1 MTLKRLTLATSII
14 AGLASPAL
22 ADKAHPVIGYTVY
35 DMSSFISAGKG
46 GAESVAKAN
55 GATVLWNSAHM
66 DVNSQ
71 ISQIQ
76 QFINQHVWA
85 IIIAAVNSSTLGPQ
99 VAAAK
104 AAGIPVI
111 TVNLTVSD
119 ATQKDAVS
127 YVGPDD
133 VKAGEQEAQ
142 ALVDAI
148 HGKGGIVVLQ
158 GPLGQSGEIDR
169 TKGIKNV
176 LAKNPDVKLLA
187 IQPGNW
193 TRNQAYSI
201 MQDWLS
207 RYGSQIA
214 GVIGENDD
222 MAIGAIQAM
231 REKNL
236 AGKIPVTGVDGIK
249 DGMRAVRDGNETET
263 NLQDG
268 LLELGMAVQVAVDH
282 IQGKPVPAVAMFVMP
297 QITKQNVTHYYDQ
310 LFVHPQQFLDGL
322 TDMVRKNLADG
333 HYAEQ

>member
-1 MTLKRLTLATSII
+1 
-14 AGLASPAL
+14 
-22 ADKAHPVIGYTVY
+22 
-35 DMSSFISAGKG
+35 
-46 GAESVAKAN
+46 
-55 GATVLWNSAHM
+55 M
-66 DVNSQ
+66 DVNNQ

-76 QFINQHVWA
+76 QFINQKADA

-104 AAGIPVI
+104 AAGIPVV
-111 TVNLTVSD
+111 TVNLTVSPS
-119 ATQKDAVS
+119 TQKDAIS

-133 VKAGEQEAQ
+133 VAAGAQEAQ
-142 ALVDAI
+142 SLMDAI

-176 LAKNPDVKLLA
+176 LAKYPGVKLLA
-187 IQPGNW
+187 MQPGNW
-193 TRNQAYSI
+193 ARNQAYSI

-207 RYGSQIA
+207 RYGNQIT

-231 REKNL
+231 REKSL
-236 AGKIPVTGVDGIK
+236 AGKIPITGIDGIK
-249 DGMRAVRDGNETET
+249 DGMRAVRDGNENET

-268 LLELGMAVQVAVDH
+268 PLELGMAVQVAVDH
-282 IQGKPVPAVAMFVMP
+282 IQGKPIPALAMFIMP
-297 QITKQNVTHYYDQ
+297 QITKDNVAHYYDQ
-310 LFVHPQQFLDGL
+310 LYVHPQQFLDGL
-322 TDMVRKNLADG
+322 TDQVRKNLADG

>member
-1 MTLKRLTLATSII
+1 MKKTLTAALLAASP
-14 AGLASPAL
+14 AALASPA
-22 ADKAHPVIGYTVY
+22 HPTIGFTVY
-35 DMSSFISAGKG
+35 DMSSFISLGKG
-46 GAESVAKAN
+46 GAEAVAKAN
-55 GATVLWNSAHM
+55 NATLLWNSARM
-66 DVNSQ
+66 DVNGQ

-76 QFINQHVWA
+76 QFINQKADA

-104 AAGIPVI
+104 AAGIPVVI
-111 TVNLTVSD
+111 TNLTVSP
-119 ATQKDAVS
+119 ATQKDAIS

-142 ALVDAI
+142 HLVDAI
-148 HGKGGIVVLQ
+148 GGKGGIVVLQ

-169 TKGIKNV
+169 TKGIQNV
-176 LAKNPDVKLLA
+176 LAKNPNVKLLA
-187 IQPGNW
+187 MQPGNW
-193 TRNQAYSI
+193 ARNQAYSV

-214 GVIGENDD
+214 GVISENDD

-236 AGKIPVTGVDGIK
+236 AGKIPITGVDGIK
-249 DGMRAVRDGNETET
+249 DGMRAVRDGTLNET

-268 LLELGMAVQVAVDH
+268 PLELGMAVQVAIDH
-282 IQGKPVPAVAMFVMP
+282 IQGKQVPAVAMFIMP
-297 QITKQNVTHYYDQ
+297 EITKANVGHYYDQ
-310 LFVHPQQFLDGL
+310 LYVHPQKFLDSL
-322 TDMVRKNLADG
+322 PTLIRHNLQTG

>member
-1 MTLKRLTLATSII
+1 MTLKHLTLALLTTAALI
-14 AGLASPAL
+14 SPAL

-55 GATVLWNSAHM
+55 GASILWKSARS
-66 DVNSQ
+66 DVNTQ

-76 QFINQHVWA
+76 QFINQKVDA

-111 TVNLTVSD
+111 TVNLTVSPS
-119 ATQKDAVS
+119 TQKDAVS

-169 TKGIKNV
+169 TQGIKNV

-187 IQPGNW
+187 MQPGNW
-193 TRNQAYSI
+193 TRNLGYSI

-207 RYGSQIA
+207 RYGNQIN

-236 AGKIPVTGVDGIK
+236 AGKIPISGVDGIK
-249 DGMRAVRDGNETET
+249 DGMRAVRAGDEIET

-282 IQGKPVPAVAMFVMP
+282 IQGKPVPAVAMFIMP
-297 QITKQNVTHYYDQ
+297 QITKDNVAHYYDQ
-310 LFVHPQQFLDGL
+310 LFVHPQKFLDEL
-322 TDMVRKNLADG
+322 PALVRKDLADG

>member
-1 MTLKRLTLATSII
+1 MKLRLAFAAAVACLAT
-14 AGLASPAL
+14 PAF
-22 ADKAHPVIGYTVY
+22 ADKAHPVIGFTVY
-35 DMSSFISAGKG
+35 DMSSFISLGKG
-46 GAESVAKAN
+46 GAEAVAKAN
-55 GATVLWNSAHM
+55 GATLLWNSARS
-66 DVNSQ
+66 DVNTQ

-76 QFINQHVWA
+76 QFINQKVDA

-104 AAGIPVI
+104 AAGIPVV
-111 TVNLTVSD
+111 TVNLTVSPS
-119 ATQKDAVS
+119 TQKDAIS

-133 VKAGEQEAQ
+133 VAAGAQEAQ
-142 ALVDAI
+142 ALMDAI

-176 LAKNPDVKLLA
+176 LAKYPNVKLLA
-187 IQPGNW
+187 MQPGNW

-207 RYGSQIA
+207 RYGNQIA

-222 MAIGAIQAM
+222 MAIGALQAM

-236 AGKIPVTGVDGIK
+236 AGKIPVTGIDGIK
-249 DGMRAVRDGNETET
+249 DGMRAVRDGDENET

-268 LLELGMAVQVAVDH
+268 PLELGMAVQVAVDH
-282 IQGKPVPAVAMFVMP
+282 IQGKPVPTLAMFIMP
-297 QITKQNVTHYYDQ
+297 QITKANVAHYYDQ
-310 LFVHPQQFLDGL
+310 LYAHPQKFLDGL
-322 TDMVRKNLADG
+322 TDQVRKNLADG